1 MISHLTAI
9 RLVLNQSEKYKHK
22 SNSYKLNKIQN
33 EFIRVA
39 GGGLRGPSIV
49 PHDAG
54 SAGHPTLA
62 DRTRPYMTKLRV
74 SHAGKGVPVSG
85 QIQRNKVHHFP
96 QFLSFKEP
104 EFVRVFLT
112 RLEITTSVIP
122 RLAGLSITGAHL
134 RPPL

>member
-1 MISHLTAI
+1 
-9 RLVLNQSEKYKHK
+9 
-22 SNSYKLNKIQN
+22 
-33 EFIRVA
+33 
-39 GGGLRGPSIV
+39 
-49 PHDAG
+49 
-54 SAGHPTLA
+54 
-62 DRTRPYMTKLRV
+62 MTKLRV

-134 RPPL
+134 RPPLSIIHYTISNGMYNFIHYNKYNVLILFIYNSERRQPLGQM